1 MKKFLSVFVFM
12 LLISSLALTGCSSG
26 GKDSSSG
33 SKSDNGN
40 SAAANYPNKPIKIIV
55 PSSAGG
61 GTDTT
66 TRALVK
72 ATKPF
77 LTDNIAVVNKPG
89 GSGAIGMSY
98 VANSKPDGYTL
109 CMTFVEM
116 TFLHSEGLAN
126 VTYKDF
132 EPIALINSDPGA
144 ITVKANSKWK
154 TAKDLIQ
161 YAKAHPGEVKVGT
174 AGTGSIWDLVA
185 AYIEKKTGV
194 KFKHVP
200 YKGAA
205 PAVKALLSGEVDMVT
220 VSPAEVLSQ
229 VQSGKLRMLAVA
241 SDKRSDVLP
250 KVPTMK
256 EAGIGDIQAGTWRG
270 LVAPK
275 GTPQAIIDKL
285 DKAFVKGAKT
295 DEFQKF
301 MHNAG
306 LGIKIKHSDE
316 FGQFIKQ
323 NVDRWSQTIKD
334 LGLAK

>member
-1 MKKFLSVFVFM
+1 MKKSFSIIVFM
-12 LLISSLALTGCSSG
+12 LLICSLALAGCSSG
-26 GKDSSSG
+26 GTGSSSG
-33 SKSDNGN
+33 KKQGN
-40 SAAANYPNKPIKIIV
+40 DAAANYPKKPIKIIV

-61 GTDTT
+61 GTDST

-72 ATKPF
+72 ATKPY
-77 LTDNIAVVNKPG
+77 LTNNMAVINKPG

-116 TFLHSEGLAN
+116 TFLHTEGLAN

-144 ITVKANSKWK
+144 ITVRANSKWK
-154 TAKDLIQ
+154 SAKDLIQ
-161 YAKAHPGEVKVGT
+161 YAKAHPGKVKVGT

-205 PAVKALLSGEVDMVT
+205 PAVKALLAGEVDMVT

-229 VQSGKLRMLAVA
+229 VKAGKLKMLAVA
-241 SDKRSDVLP
+241 SNKRSDVLP

-256 EAGIGDIQAGTWRG
+256 EAGIGDIEAGTWRG

-275 GTPQAIIDKL
+275 GTPKAIVDKL
-285 DKAFVKGAKT
+285 NKAFVKGAKT
-295 DEFQKF
+295 KQFQKF

-306 LGIKIKHSDE
+306 LGIDIKNSKA

-323 NVDRWSQTIKD
+323 NSDRWSQTLKG
-334 LGLAK
+334 LGLAKN